1 MLESVGLPVAGFLLP
16 VIGMVVTALLIWG
29 GRKLLKK
36 YNMFNADID
45 AKLQEYVKIGVD
57 YAERW
62 ARNKFNQMGTK
73 PPSSDKLGVA
83 TQAVLNELEKSGI
96 KQVGVEIIQ
105 ARIES
110 WLEERDGEPG
120 KTTASG

>member
-16 VIGMVVTALLIWG
+16 VIGMVDTALLIWG

-62 ARNKFNQMGTK
+62 ARNKLNQMGTK
-73 PPSSDKLGVA
+73 PSSSDKLGVA

-110 WLEERDGEPG
+110 WLEERDREPG

>member
-62 ARNKFNQMGTK
+62 ARNRLMQTGNK
-73 PPSSDKLGVA
+73 PASTDKLTIA
-83 TQAVLNELEKSGI
+83 TSAILNELEKSGI
-96 KQVGVEIIQ
+96 KKVGVDLIQ

-110 WLEERDGEPG
+110 FLEDRDAPLG
-120 KTTASG
+120 KSTPSG

>member
-62 ARNKFNQMGTK
+62 ARNKLNQMGTK
-73 PPSSDKLGVA
+73 PSSSDKLGVA

-110 WLEERDGEPG
+110 WLEERDREPG